1 MRNEGLKIEI
11 LLMAETH
18 WTNETV
24 KAIHIMTMLLYL
36 LLEMI
41 IYTDRVLL
49 LSSQKENLIICKGTI
64 LSTNE

>member
-1 MRNEGLKIEI
+1 MRNEGLKIEV
-11 LLMAETH
+11 LGMAETH

-24 KAIHIMTMLLYL
+24 EAIHIMTMLLYL
-36 LLEMI
+36 PLEMI

>member
-11 LLMAETH
+11 LGMAETH

-24 KAIHIMTMLLYL
+24 EAIHIMTMLLYL
-36 LLEMI
+36 PLEMI

>member
-1 MRNEGLKIEI
+1 MRNGGLKIEI
-11 LLMAETH
+11 LVMAETH

-24 KAIHIMTMLLYL
+24 EAIHIMTMLLYL
-36 LLEMI
+36 PLEMI